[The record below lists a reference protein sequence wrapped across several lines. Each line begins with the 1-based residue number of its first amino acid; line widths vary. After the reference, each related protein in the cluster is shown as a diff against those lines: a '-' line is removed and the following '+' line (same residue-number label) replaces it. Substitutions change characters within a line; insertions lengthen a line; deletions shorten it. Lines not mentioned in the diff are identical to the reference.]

1 MAPKHGIIS
10 YGRKRNT
17 GRALKAKL
25 RTAAVLLAVY
35 GAVYGA
41 APAQAQIAQS
51 LSYNYS
57 ADAFSTSLGI
67 DHSLSGMELR
77 ILDFSFNQSTSYDLD
92 TGRLGD
98 YQAGLDINDEENF
111 FGNVSGVLGAEARSV
126 GAFVDNRFARDRFEI
141 GLSASGN
148 LEWNK
153 STFGDEGLLD
163 PDFDIFEFTDEELDA
178 AVWVRSHFLESAYSA
193 KVNQFSIGRLKVRP
207 VSDGTI
213 GHSDFGGLTYSI
225 AGATGFSIAPKDGD
239 DEFSFFFEES
249 NLTADVPGG
258 NYGAGDG
265 EVVFAAGH
273 DSDGLTKLAALIFK
287 SFEPSDKVE
296 FTFDATGSLQYRQDQ
311 GFGIDS
317 GTVQL
322 GSRFRPTEDISIDA
336 ALSAGISED
345 FIPTYSFEASLDYS
359 RFLSFTPYARFSAF
373 YSDGTGDFSW
383 PIGFDATLYDKL
395 LLSAEILPTYST
407 FDQSYGVDLSGRLT
421 MIGPSFFDEGL
432 ESEFSI
438 SANASMITGEHS
450 VTLDGTFN
458 F

>member
-57 ADAFSTSLGI
+57 ADDFSTSLGV

-98 YQAGLDINDEENF
+98 YQAGLDVNDEENF

-126 GAFVDNRFARDRFEI
+126 GAFADNRFARDRFEI

-178 AVWVRSHFLESAYSA
+178 AVWVRSHFLESAYSE
-193 KVNQFSIGRLKVRP
+193 R
-207 VSDGTI
+207 
-213 GHSDFGGLTYSI
+213 
-225 AGATGFSIAPKDGD
+225 
-239 DEFSFFFEES
+239 
-249 NLTADVPGG
+249 
-258 NYGAGDG
+258 
-265 EVVFAAGH
+265 
-273 DSDGLTKLAALIFK
+273 
-287 SFEPSDKVE
+287 
-296 FTFDATGSLQYRQDQ
+296 
-311 GFGIDS
+311 
-317 GTVQL
+317 
-322 GSRFRPTEDISIDA
+322 
-336 ALSAGISED
+336 
-345 FIPTYSFEASLDYS
+345 
-359 RFLSFTPYARFSAF
+359 
-373 YSDGTGDFSW
+373 
-383 PIGFDATLYDKL
+383 
-395 LLSAEILPTYST
+395 
-407 FDQSYGVDLSGRLT
+407 
-421 MIGPSFFDEGL
+421 
-432 ESEFSI
+432 
-438 SANASMITGEHS
+438 
-450 VTLDGTFN
+450 
-458 F
+458 